1 MVKWSYM
8 GFLGFG
14 ASSGE
19 ISKET
24 ARVDEFLSR
33 GVSGVYPDAE
43 KVKTMLM
50 KGEQLSMYLGI
61 DPTGPTLHLGHAIAL
76 RKLREF
82 QNLGHKVILLIGSF
96 TAQIGDPTDKLA
108 ARVRLTED
116 QVLQNAKLYKKQASR
131 ILKFDGSN
139 PAEIKY
145 NGEWLSKLSF
155 ADVIELASHSTVQ
168 EMLKRDMFE
177 RRMEEGSP
185 IYMHEFLY
193 PLMQGYDSVAMKVDG
208 EIGGNDQLF
217 NMLVGRDLV
226 RAINKK
232 EKFVLTM
239 KLLTDT
245 SGKKMGKSEGNMVS
259 LMDSP
264 EEVFGKVMS
273 WTDEMILG
281 GFELCTDVPTEELRA
296 IAVRLEK
303 ENPRDIKMELAE
315 KIVSAYHGSDAGVK
329 AKEAFERVFSKD
341 EVPDVVEETAVAA
354 GVSLKEALVVLG
366 ESNSELTRLFKQGAI
381 QTVDGKKITDPFAE
395 VTETKVYRV
404 GKRRFLRVIV
414 K

>member
-1 MVKWSYM
+1 MVKWSHM

-19 ISKET
+19 ISKDT
-24 ARVDEFLSR
+24 TRVDEFLSR

-50 KGEQLSMYLGI
+50 KGERLSMYLGI

-139 PAEIKY
+139 PAELKY
-145 NGEWLSKLSF
+145 NGDWLSKLSF

-177 RRMEEGSP
+177 KRMQEGSP

-217 NMLVGRDLV
+217 NMLVGRDLTRV
-226 RAINKK
+226 INKK

-273 WTDEMILG
+273 WTDGMILS
-281 GFELCTDVPTEELRA
+281 GFELCTDVSAEELRTLA
-296 IAVRLEK
+296 TRLET
-303 ENPRDIKMELAE
+303 ENPRDIKIELAE
-315 KIVSAYHGSDAGVK
+315 KIVSAYHGVDAGVK
-329 AKEAFERVFSKD
+329 AKEAFERVFTKD
-341 EVPDVVEETAVAA
+341 EIPDVVEETIVVA
-354 GVSLKEALVVLG
+354 GTLLKEAFATLG
-366 ESNSELTRLFKQGAI
+366 ESNSEITRLFKQGAI
-381 QTVDGKKITDPFAE
+381 QTAEGEKITDPFQ
-395 VTETKVYRV
+395 VITETGVYRV
-404 GKRRFLRVIV
+404 GKRRFLKVVV

>member
-1 MVKWSYM
+1 M

-19 ISKET
+19 ISKDT
-24 ARVDEFLSR
+24 IRVDEFLSR
-33 GVSGVYPDAE
+33 GVSAVYPDTE
-43 KVKTMLM
+43 KVKAMLM
-50 KGEQLSMYLGI
+50 KGERLSMYLGI

-82 QNLGHKVILLIGSF
+82 QDLGHKVILLIGSF

-108 ARVRLTED
+108 ARVRLTEE
-116 QVLQNAKLYKKQASR
+116 QVLQNAKLYKKQASA
-131 ILKFDGSN
+131 ILRFDGPN
-139 PAEIKY
+139 PAELKY
-145 NGEWLSKLSF
+145 NGAWLSKLSF

-177 RRMEEGSP
+177 RRMKEGSP

-193 PLMQGYDSVAMKVDG
+193 PLMQGYDSVVMKVDG

-245 SGKKMGKSEGNMVS
+245 AGKKMGKSEGNMVS
-259 LMDSP
+259 LADSP
-264 EEVFGKVMS
+264 EEMFGKVMS
-273 WTDEMILG
+273 WTDGMILN
-281 GFELCTDVPTEELRA
+281 GFELCTDVSREELRTLES
-296 IAVRLEK
+296 RLQS
-303 ENPRDIKMELAE
+303 ENPRNSKIELAE
-315 KIVSAYHGSDAGVK
+315 KIVSVFYGKSAGVK
-329 AKEAFERVFSKD
+329 AKETFERVFSKE
-341 EVPDVVEETAVAA
+341 EVPEVVEETTVVA
-354 GVSLKEALVVLG
+354 GVSLKEALSVLG

-381 QTVDGKKITDPFAE
+381 QTVEGEKITDPFVE
-395 VTETKVYRV
+395 VTGTKVYRV
-404 GKRRFLRVIV
+404 GKRRFLKVIV